1 VRHGIQTTETQGNA
15 GESGAHGS
23 VLFLVSFLAG
33 SAFMLAGR
41 RAESEWHMS
50 WPGVVALALG
60 IEAVFAVFVVAKT
73 RDGTWDEPR
82 RFALMAGAF
91 LVYAWIGFLTDIS
104 LHGTADLVGH
114 SIIAAILCART
125 SGDRCA
131 RGEAVRGR
139 EKSVELRLQALLHNF
154 RSLRLAADVT
164 RV

>member
-1 VRHGIQTTETQGNA
+1 MPA
-15 GESGAHGS
+15 KAAPHGS

-60 IEAVFAVFVVAKT
+60 IEALFAVFVVAKT

-104 LHGTADLVGH
+104 LHGKADLIGH
-114 SIIAAILCART
+114 SIIATLLCALLAVIGVRVKT
-125 SGDRCA
+125 QSGKIQPA
-131 RGEAVRGR
+131 
-139 EKSVELRLQALLHNF
+139 
-154 RSLRLAADVT
+154 
-164 RV
+164 

>member
-1 VRHGIQTTETQGNA
+1 MPA
-15 GESGAHGS
+15 KAAPHGS

-114 SIIAAILCART
+114 SIIAAILCAALVVI
-125 SGDRCA
+125 G
-131 RGEAVRGR
+131 VRV
-139 EKSVELRLQALLHNF
+139 EKRSV
-154 RSLRLAADVT
+154 AAKKC
-164 RV
+164 